1 MASGFRDRRR
11 LSIVNRRAA
20 VVVHYAIVFA
30 QVFTTLSFARRSDAR
45 PAVYMKR
52 NASYAMWPRSRS
64 PPLKRQWV
72 VNGTAGGR
80 DQVAAGFVAHRSSQM
95 KIKIMTIH
103 VDDQEKARK
112 FYSEVLGF
120 TKKADFSNGGYRW
133 LTVASPEEPNGP
145 ELQLEANT
153 NPAARTYQQARFQ
166 QSQPAAIFYVDD
178 VQSEYDR
185 LKGLGVKFTMP
196 PSKVT
201 GATIAVLDDTCG
213 NLIQITALDRWQG

>member
-1 MASGFRDRRR
+1 
-11 LSIVNRRAA
+11 
-20 VVVHYAIVFA
+20 
-30 QVFTTLSFARRSDAR
+30 
-45 PAVYMKR
+45 
-52 NASYAMWPRSRS
+52 
-64 PPLKRQWV
+64 
-72 VNGTAGGR
+72 
-80 DQVAAGFVAHRSSQM
+80 M
-95 KIKIMTIH
+95 KIKIMTIY
-103 VDDQEKARK
+103 VDDQVKALR

-133 LTVASPEEPNGP
+133 LTVASPEAPDGA

-166 QSQPAAIFYVDD
+166 QGQPAAMFYVDD

-201 GATIAVLDDTCG
+201 GSTIAILDDTCG
-213 NLIQITALDRWQG
+213 NLIQIAALDRRQS